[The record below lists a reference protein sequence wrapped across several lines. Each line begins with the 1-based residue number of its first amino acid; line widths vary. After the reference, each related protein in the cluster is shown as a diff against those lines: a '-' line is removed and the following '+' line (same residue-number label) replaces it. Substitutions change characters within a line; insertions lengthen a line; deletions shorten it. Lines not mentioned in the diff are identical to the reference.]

1 MPATTMS
8 LREDLLHA
16 LETLDLE
23 PGCDPSEVKRAYL
36 ELAQIWHPDRFLDKP
51 NLQRRATDKLQQI
64 NDAYHFLREHYAD
77 NRYLA
82 QDYSQP
88 YRSASP
94 SPAAPHSPAPSGPDS
109 ANSWANP
116 WANPWETAGRS
127 TRYAAR
133 SPWDRNRTYRRWS
146 QATGGLVLGF
156 YVLLW
161 FLPSL
166 NPLLIFA
173 GCLMAFSS
181 LVLWPYRMA
190 LLQQWQVLQ
199 HQVQQQMSGDRS
211 HSGDRPSP
219 DSRNSRPK
227 QEQYQQLQDHLV
239 ALAGG
244 DAVARVLFKSLVDR
258 YPGKSAEWYYRKA
271 IEILEYQSMQDSR
284 GAS

>member
-1 MPATTMS
+1 MS

-36 ELAQIWHPDRFLDKP
+36 ELAQIWHPDRFVDKP

-82 QDYSQP
+82 QDYTQP

-94 SPAAPHSPAPSGPDS
+94 PPAAAPHTQAPSGPDS
-109 ANSWANP
+109 ADSWTNP
-116 WANPWETAGRS
+116 WTTPWESFGRS
-127 TRYAAR
+127 ARYTSQ

-146 QATGGLVLGF
+146 QATGGFVLGL

-181 LVLWPYRMA
+181 LVLWPYRLA

-199 HQVQQQMSGDRS
+199 QQVQQQMSGDRR
-211 HSGDRPSP
+211 DRSP
-219 DSRNSRPK
+219 HANPQAAPR
-227 QEQYQQLQDHLV
+227 QEQYQQLQDYLV
-239 ALAGG
+239 ELAGS

-258 YPGKSAEWYYRKA
+258 YPGKRAEWYYRKA
-271 IEILEYQSMQDSR
+271 IEILEYQHMKH
-284 GAS
+284 